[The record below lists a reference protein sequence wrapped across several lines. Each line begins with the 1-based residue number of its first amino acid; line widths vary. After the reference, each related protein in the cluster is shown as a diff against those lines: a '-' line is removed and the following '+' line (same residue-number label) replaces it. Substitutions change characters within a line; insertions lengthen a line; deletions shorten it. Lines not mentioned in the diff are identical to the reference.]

1 MRLALFASGSGTNV
15 GAVLDAIERRQLP
28 AEAALVVSDRPG
40 AGALDRARVRG
51 VPVVVVAPDDHADE
65 ATFARALLDV
75 LATHEA
81 DTVALAGYLRK
92 VPAPV
97 VWAFQGRMLNVHPSL
112 LPAFGGAGMYGRR
125 VHEAVLAYGCR
136 ITGATVHLVDAGLDT
151 GPVVLQQAVEVHS
164 DDTPDTLAA
173 AVLAAEHDLLPR
185 ALRLLAAG
193 RLHVDGRIVTIDG
206 DPASFR

>member
-28 AEAALVVSDRPG
+28 AEAALVVSDREN

-51 VPVVVVAPDDHADE
+51 VPTAVVAPDADE
-65 ATFARALLDV
+65 AVFARALLDV

-92 VPAPV
+92 VPDPV

-151 GPVVLQQAVEVHS
+151 GPVVLQQAVEVHP

-193 RLHVDGRIVTIDG
+193 RLHVNGRTVTIDG